1 MVAANV
7 GRDGRESRLGIS
19 RFLMIGTGTRKR
31 AIGLLGGSFNPAH
44 EGHRMISLI
53 ALKRLG
59 LDEVWWLVSP
69 QNPLKPVAGM
79 AAFAERLANAR
90 AFAGH
95 RRIKV
100 SDIEA
105 RLGTHFTRD
114 TLKRLT
120 QRRRQHDFVWLM
132 GADNLVQFPKWEGWQ
147 EIFNTVPIAVF
158 DRPSYSFKALAGVA
172 ATRFAGSRIPER
184 NASGL
189 SRRKAPSW
197 VFLHSRLNPVSA
209 TEIRARD
216 NCEK

>member
-1 MVAANV
+1 
-7 GRDGRESRLGIS
+7 
-19 RFLMIGTGTRKR
+19 MIGTDSRKR

-79 AAFAERLANAR
+79 APFAERIESASVVAD
-90 AFAGH
+90 H

-100 SDIEA
+100 SDIED
-105 RLGTHFTRD
+105 RFGTHYTRD

-120 QRRRQHDFVWLM
+120 QRRRQHNFVWLM
-132 GADNLVQFPKWEGWQ
+132 GADNLIQFPKWHGWQ
-147 EIFNTVPIAVF
+147 EIFTTVPIAVF
-158 DRPSYSFKALAGVA
+158 DRPSYSFKALAGIV
-172 ATRFAGSRIPER
+172 ATRYAGSRIPER

-189 SRRKAPSW
+189 SRRNPPSW

-209 TEIRARD
+209 TKIRARD
-216 NCEK
+216 NGKN